1 MSARTYR
8 AGSLGAA
15 LAAVRRSLG
24 DDAVIVETRE
34 TASGVEV
41 VAAGARRRRGMRQ
54 LFEASRAAQAAPQ
67 PRLAAAAG
75 SVAYARIGGDDDLEL
90 PEPIE
95 EGRAP
100 TPAERAGLI
109 SRPRLRAVGSDE
121 GPSPIAAALEAIDL
135 PPDLSAR
142 IAAAAG
148 RGPLGWER
156 VLSWVERQWPIPEVP
171 VGRPGRPSALAFI
184 GPPGSGRSTLVRG
197 LAARAVID
205 EPGRVVMVQMGFPG
219 RPLRPRDE
227 LDAPV
232 GAEVRV
238 ANHPSELGRIVHDHR
253 DVSAVLLDLPSVDL
267 HDAGAVRAL
276 QRFVAAATRACPAV
290 AWHAVL
296 PARWSIREACY
307 SLRALD
313 FAPLDGVA
321 WTHLDVV
328 QDPGTVVATSLRM
341 DLPPTF
347 LHGDRDGMGEQSGTA
362 SWDTLVDWL
371 SAVSRSAASEV

>member
-15 LAAVRRSLG
+15 LAAVRRALG
-24 DDAVIVETRE
+24 EDAVIVETRE
-34 TASGVEV
+34 SASGVEV
-41 VAAGARRRRGMRQ
+41 VAAGARRRRGMLELYQR
-54 LFEASRAAQAAPQ
+54 ARAAQAAVP
-67 PRLAAAAG
+67 LAAGAE
-75 SVAYARIGGDDDLEL
+75 SVVYAHPAGDDDLEL
-90 PEPIE
+90 PEPVE

-100 TPAERAGLI
+100 TAAERAGLI
-109 SRPRLRAVGSDE
+109 SRPRLRAVGSGS
-121 GPSPIAAALEAIDL
+121 GPSPIAAALDAIDL

-156 VLSWVERQWPIPEVP
+156 VLSWMERQWPIPEVP
-171 VGRPGRPSALAFI
+171 VGRPGRPSAMAFI
-184 GPPGSGRSTLVRG
+184 GPQGSGRSTLVRG

-267 HDAGAVRAL
+267 HDPGAVRAL
-276 QRFVAAATRACPAV
+276 QRFVGAASRACPSI
-290 AWHAVL
+290 AWHGVL

-307 SLRALD
+307 SLSALD
-313 FAPLDGVA
+313 FVPLAGVA

-328 QDPGTVVATSLRM
+328 QDPGTVVATTLRM

-347 LHGDRDGMGEQSGTA
+347 LHGDRDGTGAQSGTA
-362 SWDTLVDWL
+362 SWDSLVDWL